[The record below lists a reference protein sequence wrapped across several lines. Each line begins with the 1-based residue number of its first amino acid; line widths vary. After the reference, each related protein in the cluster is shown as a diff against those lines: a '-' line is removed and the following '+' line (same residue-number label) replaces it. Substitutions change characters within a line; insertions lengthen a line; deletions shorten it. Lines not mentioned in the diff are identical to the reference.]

1 MTQGQNFDFRDR
13 SFFMD
18 RGGGAIWGGHSKKL
32 GYKGGATPKI
42 CMSKGGGGGHP
53 KIYEHLGNFAATIY
67 V

>member
-18 RGGGAIWGGHSKKL
+18 RGGAVQFGGGIPKNWVT
-32 GYKGGATPKI
+32 KGEPRQKFACP
-42 CMSKGGGGGHP
+42 KGGGGGHP
-53 KIYEHLGNFAATIY
+53 KINFAATIY